1 MHFRSAERAAQ
12 HAGEGRASRRKLCY
26 SLPSWLGPG
35 RALDDFARWAVTRR
49 PAQWVLDIV
58 QYTSMSTSARA
69 QVIKSVKTDEPE
81 VVERQ
86 RHLVQLLIA
95 QHPEFQEELDA
106 ARRKEDRK
114 DARRKGRL
122 AEARAILRRV
132 LARRGFEI
140 DADEEARIDACL
152 TLATLEHWIDEA
164 VVASSAAE
172 AMGPPRKA

>member
-1 MHFRSAERAAQ
+1 M
-12 HAGEGRASRRKLCY
+12 
-26 SLPSWLGPG
+26 
-35 RALDDFARWAVTRR
+35 
-49 PAQWVLDIV
+49 
-58 QYTSMSTSARA
+58 
-69 QVIKSVKTDEPE
+69 IKSVKTDEPE